1 MLKSGIFLSVE
12 GIALFLNNYH
22 HANQTNVISD
32 DEYGAEYGSLLSS
45 PCTRTDSAI
54 ADGEAGPWPGGFAC
68 PGQGNLPQ
76 LAISGYGQQTR
87 MLRHRKGWKDH
98 RPSGEADQLY
108 RSERFCCQQLSD
120 HHLSEGTQ
128 DGCSG

>member
-1 MLKSGIFLSVE
+1 MCTFVAEYKTI
-12 GIALFLNNYH
+12 NNYH

-45 PCTRTDSAI
+45 PCTSADSGI

-76 LAISGYGQQTR
+76 LAIAGYGQQER
-87 MLRHRKGWKDH
+87 MLRHRKRWKDQNNIDF
-98 RPSGEADQLY
+98 SI
-108 RSERFCCQQLSD
+108 SFCCILRKNYQKAGNGQ
-120 HHLSEGTQ
+120 E
-128 DGCSG
+128 